1 LEPPTNPARFIDAGQ
16 RARQE
21 AEAKG
26 RADRIRKGL
35 LGLWDKLTGE
45 HTKLVKQGQM
55 EAFFSLQRDREQHQ
69 ALLTAQMKD
78 RQDLQCQIQQEREA
92 HARKVLS
99 LYHDA
104 ANVRQMQR
112 SVPPAK
118 PKAAQSLEDLWAIRL
133 KSSRD
138 LSSEIER
145 QNRLSRPR
153 EPEPDLER

>member
-1 LEPPTNPARFIDAGQ
+1 MEPPTDPARFIDAGQ

-45 HTKLVKQGQM
+45 HAKLVKQCEM
-55 EAFFSLQRDREQHQ
+55 EAFFSLQRDREQRQ

-78 RQDLQCQIQQEREA
+78 RQDLQGQIQQKREA
-92 HARKVLS
+92 HAREVLS

-112 SVPPAK
+112 GVPRP
-118 PKAAQSLEDLWAIRL
+118 SLRRH
-133 KSSRD
+133 SRWKTFG
-138 LSSEIER
+138 SFA
-145 QNRLSRPR
+145 
-153 EPEPDLER
+153 